1 MFAWKKYIGYNCIK
15 KDNDMSGHIFV
26 KRNLIDIR
34 INIIIWNIVNQQYIL
49 SMDSGEICNQ
59 KVLLLL
65 LSVHHFLA
73 PYDILKTIYEI
84 LYAGSANPAL
94 KIESRFHIKNKKET
108 LNYTQLNQ
116 TMYTIIP

>member
-1 MFAWKKYIGYNCIK
+1 
-15 KDNDMSGHIFV
+15 
-26 KRNLIDIR
+26 
-34 INIIIWNIVNQQYIL
+34 
-49 SMDSGEICNQ
+49 MDSGEICNQ